1 MSLRETGQKY
11 RRFARTVAALATAGL
26 CAGCFQPMYGER
38 SPFNGPGVSSKLA
51 AINIIPIDTPNGT
64 PIARI
69 GVEVRN
75 QLIFALT
82 GGSGGLPP
90 TYDLKISLSGNRQQ
104 VIVDVQTARP
114 DVENYSIDASY
125 TLTELAT
132 KRPVVQGRTFAR
144 VSYDIPGQQQRFA
157 GARGLLDAENRAAA
171 IIADHIKQRLASYFV
186 AGT

>member
-1 MSLRETGQKY
+1 M
-11 RRFARTVAALATAGL
+11 
-26 CAGCFQPMYGER
+26 
-38 SPFNGPGVSSKLA
+38 
-51 AINIIPIDTPNGT
+51 
-64 PIARI
+64 
-69 GVEVRN
+69 
-75 QLIFALT
+75 
-82 GGSGGLPP
+82 
-90 TYDLKISLSGNRQQ
+90 
-104 VIVDVQTARP
+104 QTARP